1 MQNRRWRRPAAGG
14 RQREEDHGRLLE
26 RVAEA
31 IVQVSSREIIP
42 GSDGLL
48 AEELRYTLVAG
59 RVVGVA
65 GRALQS
71 AEADCCSPSAA
82 SPAAGLATEGCAVPC
97 TRRPG
102 RLNVLPHEVDVRQT
116 AVKGAEEGIDG
127 EERQG
132 DRGSQSRREPEAVG
146 LP

>member
-48 AEELRYTLVAG
+48 AGNCATPWL
-59 RVVGVA
+59 
-65 GRALQS
+65 
-71 AEADCCSPSAA
+71 PAA
-82 SPAAGLATEGCAVPC
+82 S
-97 TRRPG
+97 
-102 RLNVLPHEVDVRQT
+102 
-116 AVKGAEEGIDG
+116 
-127 EERQG
+127 
-132 DRGSQSRREPEAVG
+132 
-146 LP
+146 